1 MAKRARPEF
10 YWDAKRKQ
18 WRKTLKHPVTGKWSV
33 SVYGNTKAELR
44 ENVELKKAEL
54 AELQAANADGN
65 AQNLKVFEYAQ
76 QWYKLN
82 APGVVER
89 TRSGYRTVINKH
101 ICPVIG
107 DLELAAVT
115 ADDAKRVVAVATE
128 QDLAKETQ
136 KKIIN
141 VLKKMFADAEDA
153 GKIKTNPCR
162 RLTAKGRATIKKK
175 ALTREQQK
183 TVVDAL
189 ADEPI
194 GIFVQLCLFCGLR
207 REEALGLMWEDVHMP
222 EDGKAPW
229 IEVCR
234 TCTWPHNQPVIEAY
248 AKSAAGHRKLALP
261 DVLAARLKVEPR
273 TSPYVC
279 HTVEGKPYSEAS
291 FRKAWAAV
299 TNRVEHSV
307 TYKRRDPET
316 KVWREVTTDLKLGDP
331 VPYKDYAI
339 AFDFSF
345 TPHMLRHTY
354 ITELV
359 YANVPLK
366 TVQYLAGHAT
376 PTITLQIYADIM
388 LNKPDDT
395 LGAVNESFK
404 HFQVQMPSSSAAEN
418 APSR

>member
-1 MAKRARPEF
+1 MPKNARSEF
-10 YWDAKRKQ
+10 YWDEKRKQ

-54 AELQAANADGN
+54 AELAASNGN
-65 AQNLKVFEYAQ
+65 ARDLRVFEYAQ

-89 TRSGYRTVINKH
+89 TRSGYRTAINKH

-107 DLELAAVT
+107 ELELAAVNYE
-115 ADDAKRVVAVATE
+115 DVKQVIAVATE
-128 QDLAKETQ
+128 KNLAKETQ

-141 VLKKMFADAEDA
+141 VLRRMFADALEA
-153 GKIKTNPCR
+153 KRITSNPCQK
-162 RLTAKGRATIKKK
+162 LKAKGRTPIKKK

-207 REEALGLMWEDVHMP
+207 REEALGLMWEDVHLP

-234 TCTWPHNQPVIEAY
+234 TCVWPHNQPVVEAY
-248 AKSAAGHRKLALP
+248 AKTDAGHRRIAVP
-261 DVLAARLKVEPR
+261 DALAARLRAEPR

-279 HTVEGKPYSEAS
+279 HTAAGKPYSESS
-291 FRKAWAAV
+291 FRKAWAVV
-299 TNRVEHSV
+299 TGRMEHTV

-316 KVWREVTTDLKLGDP
+316 KVWREVKTDLKLGDP
-331 VPYKDYAI
+331 VPYKDYQI
-339 AFDFSF
+339 AFDFKF
-345 TPHMLRHTY
+345 TPYTLRHTY

-366 TVQYLAGHAT
+366 TIQYLAGHAT

-395 LGAVNESFK
+395 LGGINESFK
-404 HFQVQMPSSSAAEN
+404 HFQVQSPSSKSVEIAGN
-418 APSR
+418 R